1 MTGYALL
8 LRQAVV
14 FISAVIYWAGVMINA
29 LRVRRHIGR
38 TPDLKPKTTRER
50 LLWAGW
56 LMVIAGWIA
65 QPIIIGHYRDIAL
78 FSFIG
83 FLYHPAGLFIGLL
96 LMLGGYIGTLRC
108 YIAIGDSW
116 RIGISRNEKTE
127 LIIHGPYKYIRHPIY
142 LFQIIMLLGMTCLL
156 PTLFSLSI
164 NLVHFVFAIFKSSD
178 EENHLMNIHRSEYMK
193 YLSGTRRFLPRLKTN
208 RKTNT
213 L

>member
-1 MTGYALL
+1 MTEYTLL

-29 LRVRRHIGR
+29 LRVRKHIGR
-38 TPDLKPKTTRER
+38 TPDLKPKDTREK

-65 QPIIIGHYRDIAL
+65 QPIIIRHYRDTAL

-83 FLYHPAGLFIGLL
+83 FLYHPSGLLIGLL
-96 LMLGGYIGTLRC
+96 LILSGYIGTLWC
-108 YIAIGDSW
+108 YISIGDSW

-127 LIIHGPYKYIRHPIY
+127 LIIHGPYRYIRHPIY
-142 LFQIIMLLGMTCLL
+142 QFQIIMLLGMTCLL

-164 NLVHFVFAIFKSSD
+164 NLIHFVFVIFKSSN
-178 EENHLMNIHRSEYMK
+178 EENHLINIHRSDYMK
-193 YLSGTRRFLPRLKTN
+193 YLSGTGRFLPKLRTN